1 MERLY
6 KYMNEETDC
15 VNLYESTIL
24 SIENDLNNKEILFII
39 DWTEGNP
46 YVLLK
51 CKTYSNVEINILH
64 NEKYGKDWIGTFE
77 ITGFS
82 YIKREDNYTVQFN
95 FEHTLTGYIRI
106 ECKSFVCFTPSEPL
120 SCGGNDNLIND
131 YE

>member
-77 ITGFS
+77 NPGRF
-82 YIKREDNYTVQFN
+82 
-95 FEHTLTGYIRI
+95 
-106 ECKSFVCFTPSEPL
+106 
-120 SCGGNDNLIND
+120 
-131 YE
+131 